1 MSTPSGLSS
10 FSLSSFSLDPP
21 FTPEVYICLLWDW
34 SISQEDSYE
43 EQNVDALSLLCFIAP
58 VTSAPAP
65 AAEWKPTKPITAI
78 VPWPAGGAT
87 DLTVRILASEMEKV
101 LGQRISVVNTP
112 GASGA
117 IGMQNAYD
125 AAKDGYTWAGNAD
138 VSIVNYPVLD
148 LMKITHR
155 DWNHWY
161 ALMTPNI
168 IATTADYPV
177 KDVADLVKMMK
188 EKPGQVAVA
197 SAGVGSSGHLA
208 LEVFKS
214 ATGTTPRH
222 VPYAGGNPAVI
233 ATISGESNVV
243 MQLSMEEADM
253 IRAKKLKPLANTSNR
268 TLNIS
273 GYGEVPPITKWF
285 PNFPSTGSHFGIMV
299 AKGVPPE
306 VGGGDQQGLRRCGE
320 VGGPEEVRR
329 REGGL
334 PGEPQGGGGHDRC
347 WKRSPRSSPGP
358 FSTTGR
364 PRSRRPSS
372 TSRDRSDSLA

>member
-1 MSTPSGLSS
+1 MRARHWA
-10 FSLSSFSLDPP
+10 
-21 FTPEVYICLLWDW
+21 VA
-34 SISQEDSYE
+34 
-43 EQNVDALSLLCFIAP
+43 ALVCIGVLALAF
-58 VTSAPAP
+58 P
-65 AAEWKPTKPITAI
+65 AAAGEWKPTKPITVI

-101 LGQRISVVNTP
+101 LGQRLSVVNTP

-125 AAKDGYTWAGNAD
+125 AAKDGYTWTGNAD

-155 DWNHWY
+155 DWIHWY

-168 IATTADYPV
+168 ISVTADYPA
-177 KDVADLVKMMK
+177 KDVADLVRIMK

-214 ATGTTPRH
+214 ATGASLRH

-243 MQLSMEEADM
+243 MQLSMEQADM

-268 TLNIS
+268 PLTIS

-285 PNFPSTGSHFGIMV
+285 PSFPSTGSHFGIMV
-299 AKGVPPE
+299 AKGTPPE
-306 VGGGDQQGLRRCGE
+306 AVAAISKAFDVAAKSDTLKKFADEKAVFLVNLKEGE
-320 VGGPEEVRR
+320 AMQMLEGAASVTTWTLFDNGAAKISPEKFNIAK
-329 REGGL
+329 
-334 PGEPQGGGGHDRC
+334 P
-347 WKRSPRSSPGP
+347 K
-358 FSTTGR
+358 
-364 PRSRRPSS
+364 
-372 TSRDRSDSLA
+372 

>member
-1 MSTPSGLSS
+1 MKARRWTVAIL
-10 FSLSSFSLDPP
+10 
-21 FTPEVYICLLWDW
+21 VCLGVL
-34 SISQEDSYE
+34 
-43 EQNVDALSLLCFIAP
+43 ALAF
-58 VTSAPAP
+58 P
-65 AAEWKPTKPITAI
+65 AAAGEWKPTKPITAI

-125 AAKDGYTWAGNAD
+125 APKDGYTWTGNAD

-155 DWNHWY
+155 DWIHWY

-168 IATTADYPV
+168 IATTMDYPA
-177 KDVADLVKMMK
+177 KDVADLVRIMK

-214 ATGTTPRH
+214 ATGVAPRH

-253 IRAKKLKPLANTSNR
+253 IRAKKLKPLANSSNR
-268 TLNIS
+268 TLMIS
-273 GYGEVPPITKWF
+273 GFGEVPPITKWF
-285 PNFPSTGSHFGIMV
+285 PNFPSIGSHFGIMV
-299 AKGVPPE
+299 AKGTPPDAVAAISKAFDVAAKSE
-306 VGGGDQQGLRRCGE
+306 ALKKFADEKAVFLVNLKEGE
-320 VGGPEEVRR
+320 AMTMLEETASVVTWTLF
-329 REGGL
+329 ENGAAKIS
-334 PGEPQGGGGHDRC
+334 PAQFNIAKP
-347 WKRSPRSSPGP
+347 KR
-358 FSTTGR
+358 
-364 PRSRRPSS
+364 
-372 TSRDRSDSLA
+372 

>member
-1 MSTPSGLSS
+1 MKNRGWRVAALVLMGVLLISG
-10 FSLSSFSLDPP
+10 
-21 FTPEVYICLLWDW
+21 
-34 SISQEDSYE
+34 
-43 EQNVDALSLLCFIAP
+43 
-58 VTSAPAP
+58 TSVAG
-65 AAEWKPTKPITAI
+65 EWKPTKPITVI

-101 LGQRISVVNTP
+101 LGQRLSVVNTP

-125 AAKDGYTWAGNAD
+125 AVKDGYTWTGNAD

-155 DWNHWY
+155 DWIHWY

-168 IATTADYPV
+168 ISTTADYPA
-177 KDVADLVKMMK
+177 KDVADLVRIMK

-214 ATGTTPRH
+214 ATGASLRH

-243 MQLSMEEADM
+243 MQLSMEQADM
-253 IRAKKLKPLANTSNR
+253 IRAKKLKPLANTSTR
-268 TLNIS
+268 PLTIS
-273 GYGEVPPITKWF
+273 GYGEVPPITQWF

-299 AKGVPPE
+299 AKGTPPDAVAAISKAFDVAAKSDTLKKFADE
-306 VGGGDQQGLRRCGE
+306 KAVFLVNLKEGE
-320 VGGPEEVRR
+320 AMQMLENTASVITWTLFDNGAAKISPEKFNIAR
-329 REGGL
+329 
-334 PGEPQGGGGHDRC
+334 P
-347 WKRSPRSSPGP
+347 KR
-358 FSTTGR
+358 
-364 PRSRRPSS
+364 
-372 TSRDRSDSLA
+372 

>member
-1 MSTPSGLSS
+1 MRARHWTVAV
-10 FSLSSFSLDPP
+10 F
-21 FTPEVYICLLWDW
+21 VCLVVL
-34 SISQEDSYE
+34 
-43 EQNVDALSLLCFIAP
+43 ALVF
-58 VTSAPAP
+58 P
-65 AAEWKPTKPITAI
+65 AAAGEWKPTKPITAI

-125 AAKDGYTWAGNAD
+125 APKDGYTWTGNAD

-155 DWNHWY
+155 DWIHWY

-168 IATTADYPV
+168 ISTTVDYPA
-177 KDVADLVKMMK
+177 KDVADLVRIMK

-214 ATGTTPRH
+214 ATGASPRH

-243 MQLSMEEADM
+243 MQLSMEQADM
-253 IRAKKLKPLANTSNR
+253 IRAKKLKPLANSSDR
-268 TLNIS
+268 TLTIS
-273 GYGEVPPITKWF
+273 GFGEVPPITKWF
-285 PNFPSTGSHFGIMV
+285 PNFPSIGSHFGIMV
-299 AKGVPPE
+299 AKGTPPDAVAAISKAFDVAAKSE
-306 VGGGDQQGLRRCGE
+306 ALKKFADEKAVFLVNLKEGE
-320 VGGPEEVRR
+320 AMTMLEQAASVITWTLFDNGAAKISPAQFNIAK
-329 REGGL
+329 
-334 PGEPQGGGGHDRC
+334 P
-347 WKRSPRSSPGP
+347 KR
-358 FSTTGR
+358 
-364 PRSRRPSS
+364 
-372 TSRDRSDSLA
+372 

>member
-1 MSTPSGLSS
+1 MRARHWTVAV
-10 FSLSSFSLDPP
+10 F
-21 FTPEVYICLLWDW
+21 VCLVVL
-34 SISQEDSYE
+34 
-43 EQNVDALSLLCFIAP
+43 ALVF
-58 VTSAPAP
+58 P
-65 AAEWKPTKPITAI
+65 AAAGEWKPTKPITAI

-125 AAKDGYTWAGNAD
+125 APKDGYTWTGNAD

-155 DWNHWY
+155 DWIHWY

-168 IATTADYPV
+168 IATTMDYPA
-177 KDVADLVKMMK
+177 KDVADLVRMMK

-214 ATGTTPRH
+214 ATGASPRH

-243 MQLSMEEADM
+243 MQLSMEQADM
-253 IRAKKLKPLANTSNR
+253 IRAKKLKPLANSSDR
-268 TLNIS
+268 TLTIS
-273 GYGEVPPITKWF
+273 GFGEVPPITKWF
-285 PNFPSTGSHFGIMV
+285 PNFPSIGSHFGIMV
-299 AKGVPPE
+299 AKGTPPDAVAAISKAFDVAAKSE
-306 VGGGDQQGLRRCGE
+306 ALKKFADEKAVFLVNLKEGE
-320 VGGPEEVRR
+320 AMTMLEQAASVITWTLFDNGAAKISPAQFNIAK
-329 REGGL
+329 
-334 PGEPQGGGGHDRC
+334 P
-347 WKRSPRSSPGP
+347 KR
-358 FSTTGR
+358 
-364 PRSRRPSS
+364 
-372 TSRDRSDSLA
+372 

>member
-1 MSTPSGLSS
+1 MATL
-10 FSLSSFSLDPP
+10 
-21 FTPEVYICLLWDW
+21 
-34 SISQEDSYE
+34 
-43 EQNVDALSLLCFIAP
+43 LSLVALLA
-58 VTSAPAP
+58 SAAPAV
-65 AAEWKPTKPITAI
+65 AGEWKPTKPITAI

-125 AAKDGYTWAGNAD
+125 APKDGYTWTGNAD

-168 IATTADYPV
+168 FATTADYPA
-177 KDVADLVKMMK
+177 KDIADLVRIMK

-214 ATGTTPRH
+214 ATGAVPRH

-243 MQLSMEEADM
+243 MQLSMEQADM
-253 IRAKKLKPLANTSNR
+253 IRAKKLKPLANSSNR
-268 TLNIS
+268 ALNIS

-285 PNFPSTGSHFGIMV
+285 PNFPVIGSHFGIMT
-299 AKGVPPE
+299 AKGTPPDAVAAISKAFDVAAKSE
-306 VGGGDQQGLRRCGE
+306 ALKKFADEKAVFLVNLKEGE
-320 VGGPEEVRR
+320 AMTMLEQAASVITWTLFDNGAA
-329 REGGL
+329 
-334 PGEPQGGGGHDRC
+334 
-347 WKRSPRSSPGP
+347 KISPAQ
-358 FSTTGR
+358 FNIAR
-364 PRSRRPSS
+364 PKQ
-372 TSRDRSDSLA
+372 

>member
-1 MSTPSGLSS
+1 MNSRRWTL
-10 FSLSSFSLDPP
+10 
-21 FTPEVYICLLWDW
+21 VLL
-34 SISQEDSYE
+34 
-43 EQNVDALSLLCFIAP
+43 ALFALLVA
-58 VTSAPAP
+58 TASALAG
-65 AAEWKPTKPITAI
+65 EWKPTKPVTVI

-125 AAKDGYTWAGNAD
+125 APKDGYTWTGNAD

-155 DWNHWY
+155 DWIHWY

-168 IATTADYPV
+168 IATTVDYPA
-177 KDVADLVKMMK
+177 KDVADLVRLMK

-208 LEVFKS
+208 LEVFKR
-214 ATGTTPRH
+214 ATETAPRH
-222 VPYAGGNPAVI
+222 VPYAGGNPAVV

-253 IRAKKLKPLANTSNR
+253 IRAKKLKPLANSSNR
-268 TLNIS
+268 PLTIS

-285 PNFPSTGSHFGIMV
+285 PTFPSIGSHFGIMA
-299 AKGVPPE
+299 AKGTPPE
-306 VGGGDQQGLRRCGE
+306 VVAAISRAFDVAAKSEALKKFADEKAVFLVNLKEGE
-320 VGGPEEVRR
+320 AMTMLEQAASVITWTLFDNGAAKISPE
-329 REGGL
+329 
-334 PGEPQGGGGHDRC
+334 
-347 WKRSPRSSPGP
+347 K
-358 FSTTGR
+358 FNIAR
-364 PRSRRPSS
+364 PKQ
-372 TSRDRSDSLA
+372 

>member
-1 MSTPSGLSS
+1 MKARHWA
-10 FSLSSFSLDPP
+10 
-21 FTPEVYICLLWDW
+21 VA
-34 SISQEDSYE
+34 
-43 EQNVDALSLLCFIAP
+43 ALVCFGVLAL
-58 VTSAPAP
+58 VFP
-65 AAEWKPTKPITAI
+65 AAAGEWKPTKPITAI

-125 AAKDGYTWAGNAD
+125 APKDGYTWTGNAD

-155 DWNHWY
+155 DWIHWY

-168 IATTADYPV
+168 IATTADYPA
-177 KDVADLVKMMK
+177 KDVADLVRIMK

-214 ATGTTPRH
+214 ATGAVPRH

-253 IRAKKLKPLANTSNR
+253 IRAKKLKPLANSSNR
-268 TLNIS
+268 PLVIS

-285 PNFPSTGSHFGIMV
+285 PNFPSIGSHFGIMT
-299 AKGVPPE
+299 AKGTPPE
-306 VGGGDQQGLRRCGE
+306 VAAAISKAFDVAAKSEALKKFADEKAVFLVNLKEGE
-320 VGGPEEVRR
+320 AMTMLEQAASVITWTLFDNGAA
-329 REGGL
+329 
-334 PGEPQGGGGHDRC
+334 
-347 WKRSPRSSPGP
+347 KISPAQFNIAKPKP
-358 FSTTGR
+358 
-364 PRSRRPSS
+364 
-372 TSRDRSDSLA
+372 

>member
-1 MSTPSGLSS
+1 MRARHWTVAV
-10 FSLSSFSLDPP
+10 F
-21 FTPEVYICLLWDW
+21 VCLVVL
-34 SISQEDSYE
+34 
-43 EQNVDALSLLCFIAP
+43 ALVF
-58 VTSAPAP
+58 P
-65 AAEWKPTKPITAI
+65 AAAGEWKPTKPITAI

-125 AAKDGYTWAGNAD
+125 APKDGYTWTGNAD

-155 DWNHWY
+155 DWIHWY

-168 IATTADYPV
+168 ISTTVDYPA
-177 KDVADLVKMMK
+177 KDVADLVRIMK

-214 ATGTTPRH
+214 ATGASPRH

-243 MQLSMEEADM
+243 MQLSMEQADM
-253 IRAKKLKPLANTSNR
+253 IRAKKLKPLANSSDRMLT
-268 TLNIS
+268 IS
-273 GYGEVPPITKWF
+273 GFGEVPPITKWF
-285 PNFPSTGSHFGIMV
+285 PNFPSIGSHFGIMV
-299 AKGVPPE
+299 AKGTPPDAVAAISKAFDVAAKSE
-306 VGGGDQQGLRRCGE
+306 ALKKFADEKAVFLVNLKEGE
-320 VGGPEEVRR
+320 AMTMLEQAASVITWTLFDNGAAKISPAQFNIAK
-329 REGGL
+329 
-334 PGEPQGGGGHDRC
+334 P
-347 WKRSPRSSPGP
+347 KR
-358 FSTTGR
+358 
-364 PRSRRPSS
+364 
-372 TSRDRSDSLA
+372 

>member
-1 MSTPSGLSS
+1 MKKRCWLVASVLLLALTVVVGL
-10 FSLSSFSLDPP
+10 
-21 FTPEVYICLLWDW
+21 
-34 SISQEDSYE
+34 
-43 EQNVDALSLLCFIAP
+43 A
-58 VTSAPAP
+58 SAAD
-65 AAEWKPTKPITAI
+65 WKPTKPITVI

-101 LGQRISVVNTP
+101 LGQRLSVVNTP

-125 AAKDGYTWAGNAD
+125 APKDGYTWTGNAD

-155 DWNHWY
+155 DWIHWY

-168 IATTADYPV
+168 ISTTADYPA
-177 KDVADLVKMMK
+177 KDVADLVKIMK

-214 ATGTTPRH
+214 ATGVTLRH

-268 TLNIS
+268 PLNIS

-299 AKGVPPE
+299 AKGTPPE
-306 VGGGDQQGLRRCGE
+306 VIAATSKAFDVAAKSEALKKFADEKAVFLVNLKEGE
-320 VGGPEEVRR
+320 AMKMLEEAASVVTWTLFDN
-329 REGGL
+329 GAA
-334 PGEPQGGGGHDRC
+334 
-347 WKRSPRSSPGP
+347 KISPAQFNIPKP
-358 FSTTGR
+358 K
-364 PRSRRPSS
+364 
-372 TSRDRSDSLA
+372 

>member
-1 MSTPSGLSS
+1 MRARHWM
-10 FSLSSFSLDPP
+10 
-21 FTPEVYICLLWDW
+21 VA
-34 SISQEDSYE
+34 
-43 EQNVDALSLLCFIAP
+43 ALVCVGVMALAF
-58 VTSAPAP
+58 P
-65 AAEWKPTKPITAI
+65 AAAGEWKPTKPITVI

-101 LGQRISVVNTP
+101 LGQRLSVVNTP

-117 IGMQNAYD
+117 IGMQNAFD
-125 AAKDGYTWAGNAD
+125 AARDGYTWTGNAD

-155 DWNHWY
+155 DWIHWY

-168 IATTADYPV
+168 ISTTADYPA
-177 KDVADLVKMMK
+177 KDVADLVRIMK

-214 ATGTTPRH
+214 ATGAVPRH

-243 MQLSMEEADM
+243 MQLSMEQADM

-268 TLNIS
+268 PLTIS
-273 GYGEVPPITKWF
+273 GYGDVPPITTAF
-285 PNFPSTGSHFGIMV
+285 PNFPVTGSHFGIMV
-299 AKGVPPE
+299 AKGTPLDAVAAISKAFDVAAKSDTLKKFADE
-306 VGGGDQQGLRRCGE
+306 KAVFLVNLKEAEAMQMLEKAASVITWTLFDNGAA
-320 VGGPEEVRR
+320 
-329 REGGL
+329 
-334 PGEPQGGGGHDRC
+334 
-347 WKRSPRSSPGP
+347 KISPAQ
-358 FSTTGR
+358 FNIAR
-364 PRSRRPSS
+364 PTR
-372 TSRDRSDSLA
+372 

>member
-1 MSTPSGLSS
+1 MRVRHWAVAVL
-10 FSLSSFSLDPP
+10 
-21 FTPEVYICLLWDW
+21 V
-34 SISQEDSYE
+34 
-43 EQNVDALSLLCFIAP
+43 CFG
-58 VTSAPAP
+58 VLAPAFP
-65 AAEWKPTKPITAI
+65 VAAGEWKPTKPITAI

-125 AAKDGYTWAGNAD
+125 APKDGYTWTGNAD

-155 DWNHWY
+155 DWIHWY

-168 IATTADYPV
+168 ISVTADYPA
-177 KDVADLVKMMK
+177 KDVADLVRIMK

-214 ATGTTPRH
+214 ATGAAPRH

-233 ATISGESNVV
+233 ATISGESSVV
-243 MQLSMEEADM
+243 MQLSMEQADM

-268 TLNIS
+268 PLTIS
-273 GYGEVPPITKWF
+273 GYGEVPPIT
-285 PNFPSTGSHFGIMV
+285 MV
-299 AKGVPPE
+299 PELPVDRVPLRDHGGQGRASGTVAAISKAFDVASKSEALKKFADEKAVFLVNLKEGEAMTMLEQAASVITWTLFDNGAAKISPAQFNIAKP
-306 VGGGDQQGLRRCGE
+306 
-320 VGGPEEVRR
+320 
-329 REGGL
+329 
-334 PGEPQGGGGHDRC
+334 
-347 WKRSPRSSPGP
+347 KR
-358 FSTTGR
+358 
-364 PRSRRPSS
+364 
-372 TSRDRSDSLA
+372 

>member
-1 MSTPSGLSS
+1 VKSRRWTVLLV
-10 FSLSSFSLDPP
+10 SL
-21 FTPEVYICLLWDW
+21 IALLVV
-34 SISQEDSYE
+34 
-43 EQNVDALSLLCFIAP
+43 NAP
-58 VTSAPAP
+58 VLAG
-65 AAEWKPTKPITAI
+65 EWKPAKPITAI

-125 AAKDGYTWAGNAD
+125 APKDGYTWTGNAD

-155 DWNHWY
+155 DWIHWY

-168 IATTADYPV
+168 ISTTMDYPA
-177 KDVADLVKMMK
+177 KDVADLVRIMK

-214 ATGTTPRH
+214 ATGASPRH

-233 ATISGESNVV
+233 ATISGESSVV
-243 MQLSMEEADM
+243 MQLSMEQADM
-253 IRAKKLKPLANTSNR
+253 IRAKKLKPLANSSNR
-268 TLNIS
+268 TLTIS

-285 PNFPSTGSHFGIMV
+285 PNFPPIGSHFGIMV
-299 AKGVPPE
+299 AKGTPPDAVAAISKAFDVAAKSE
-306 VGGGDQQGLRRCGE
+306 ALKKFADEKAVFLVNLKEGE
-320 VGGPEEVRR
+320 AMTML
-329 REGGL
+329 EGAASVVTWTLFDNGAAKIS
-334 PGEPQGGGGHDRC
+334 PAQFNIAKP
-347 WKRSPRSSPGP
+347 KR
-358 FSTTGR
+358 
-364 PRSRRPSS
+364 
-372 TSRDRSDSLA
+372 

>member
-1 MSTPSGLSS
+1 MKARHWA
-10 FSLSSFSLDPP
+10 
-21 FTPEVYICLLWDW
+21 VA
-34 SISQEDSYE
+34 
-43 EQNVDALSLLCFIAP
+43 ALVCFGVLAL
-58 VTSAPAP
+58 VFP
-65 AAEWKPTKPITAI
+65 AAAGEWKPTKPIPAI

-87 DLTVRILASEMEKV
+87 DLTVRILASAMEKV

-125 AAKDGYTWAGNAD
+125 APKDGYTWTGNAD

-155 DWNHWY
+155 DWIHWY

-168 IATTADYPV
+168 IATTADYPA
-177 KDVADLVKMMK
+177 KDVADLVRIMK

-214 ATGTTPRH
+214 ATGAVPRH

-243 MQLSMEEADM
+243 MQLSMEQADM
-253 IRAKKLKPLANTSNR
+253 IRAKKLKPLANSSNR
-268 TLNIS
+268 PLVIS

-285 PNFPSTGSHFGIMV
+285 PNFPSIGSHFGIMT
-299 AKGVPPE
+299 AKGTPPE
-306 VGGGDQQGLRRCGE
+306 VAAAISKAFDVAAKSEALKKFADEKAVFLVNLKEGE
-320 VGGPEEVRR
+320 AMTMLEQAASVITWTLFDNGAA
-329 REGGL
+329 
-334 PGEPQGGGGHDRC
+334 
-347 WKRSPRSSPGP
+347 KISPAQFNIAKPKP
-358 FSTTGR
+358 
-364 PRSRRPSS
+364 
-372 TSRDRSDSLA
+372 

>member
-1 MSTPSGLSS
+1 MMARRWTVAI
-10 FSLSSFSLDPP
+10 F
-21 FTPEVYICLLWDW
+21 VCLAVL
-34 SISQEDSYE
+34 
-43 EQNVDALSLLCFIAP
+43 ALVF
-58 VTSAPAP
+58 P
-65 AAEWKPTKPITAI
+65 AAAGEWKPTKPITAI

-125 AAKDGYTWAGNAD
+125 APKDGYTWTGNAD

-155 DWNHWY
+155 DWIHWY

-168 IATTADYPV
+168 ISTTVDYPA
-177 KDVADLVKMMK
+177 KDVADLVRIMK

-214 ATGTTPRH
+214 ATGAAPRH

-243 MQLSMEEADM
+243 MQLSMEQADM
-253 IRAKKLKPLANTSNR
+253 IRAKKLKPLANSSNR
-268 TLNIS
+268 PLMIS

-285 PNFPSTGSHFGIMV
+285 PNFPSIGSHFGIMV
-299 AKGVPPE
+299 AKGTPPE
-306 VGGGDQQGLRRCGE
+306 VVAAISKAFDVAAKSEALKKFADEKAVFLVNLKEGE
-320 VGGPEEVRR
+320 AMTML
-329 REGGL
+329 EGAASVVTWTLFDNGAAKIS
-334 PGEPQGGGGHDRC
+334 PAQFNIAKP
-347 WKRSPRSSPGP
+347 KR
-358 FSTTGR
+358 
-364 PRSRRPSS
+364 
-372 TSRDRSDSLA
+372 

>member
-1 MSTPSGLSS
+1 MMKNRPWLILSMLFLGLAGA
-10 FSLSSFSLDPP
+10 FG
-21 FTPEVYICLLWDW
+21 WA
-34 SISQEDSYE
+34 
-43 EQNVDALSLLCFIAP
+43 N
-58 VTSAPAP
+58 
-65 AAEWKPTKPITAI
+65 AADWKPTKPVTVI

-101 LGQRISVVNTP
+101 LGQRLSVVNTP

-117 IGMQNAYD
+117 IGMQNAFD
-125 AAKDGYTWAGNAD
+125 APKDGYTWTGNAD

-155 DWNHWY
+155 DWIHWY

-168 IATTADYPV
+168 ISTTADYPA
-177 KDVADLVKMMK
+177 KDAADLVRMMK

-214 ATGTTPRH
+214 ATGTAPRH

-243 MQLSMEEADM
+243 MQLSMEQADM
-253 IRAKKLKPLANTSNR
+253 IRAKKLKPLANSSNR
-268 TLNIS
+268 PLVIS

-285 PNFPSTGSHFGIMV
+285 PNFPSIGSHFGIMV
-299 AKGVPPE
+299 AKGT
-306 VGGGDQQGLRRCGE
+306 
-320 VGGPEEVRR
+320 
-329 REGGL
+329 
-334 PGEPQGGGGHDRC
+334 PQEAVAAISKAFDVAAKSDALKKFADEKAVFLVNLKEAEAMKMLEDAASVITWTLFDNGAAKISPAQFNIAKP
-347 WKRSPRSSPGP
+347 KR
-358 FSTTGR
+358 
-364 PRSRRPSS
+364 
-372 TSRDRSDSLA
+372 